1 MRIVHHIPGRLR
13 VRVTAATDGESL
25 AEAVQK
31 VPSVH
36 SAAWSPRAR
45 SVLVLYE
52 PVPAAADAIL
62 DALGEHELVEEPAP
76 AAAPPR
82 DTRDTRVPLARAA
95 SDAFADLDAGVRRA
109 SRGYLA
115 LGALV
120 PLALTLWAVR
130 ELALGRTAPLAW
142 SSALWYA
149 HGLFRDYN
157 SPPSS

>member
-13 VRVTAATDGESL
+13 VRVPPPADGESL
-25 AEAVQK
+25 AEALQK
-31 VPSVH
+31 VPGVR

-52 PVPAAADAIL
+52 AAPGAAPAIL
-62 DALGEHELVEEPAP
+62 EALGEHGPVDEPA
-76 AAAPPR
+76 AVAAPPPH
-82 DTRDTRVPLARAA
+82 DTRVPVARAV

-115 LGALV
+115 LGAVV

-157 SPPSS
+157 SPPSP

>member
-13 VRVTAATDGESL
+13 VRVAAPTDGDSL
-25 AEAVQK
+25 AEALLK
-31 VPSVH
+31 VPGVR

-52 PVPAAADAIL
+52 PAPAAAVAIL
-62 DALGEHELVEEPAP
+62 DALGEHGFVEEPA
-76 AAAPPR
+76 AVAAPPR
-82 DTRDTRVPLARAA
+82 DARVPLARAV

-115 LGALV
+115 LGAVV

-157 SPPSS
+157 SPPSP